1 MSIDQPTVVAR
12 KNRVFKTAIG
22 PNDLY
27 DLSKAIQRALCA
39 ETSSARNWSADEP
52 HRGHSDV
59 VALIVQY
66 AYGGVIECGQTDG
79 VYHYWNRIDG
89 YTVDLSGVPH
99 DADSNFVYCPN
110 GATNGLRHVAQER
123 FDILFDRIRI

>member
-1 MSIDQPTVVAR
+1 MSIDQPTTVAR
-12 KNRVFKTAIG
+12 KHRIFKSQIG

-39 ETSSARNWSADEP
+39 ETSNDRNWSEDEP

-66 AYGGVIECGQTDG
+66 AYGGTIECGRTNG

-89 YTVDLSGVPH
+89 YSIDLSGAPH
-99 DADSNFVYCPN
+99 NAGDEFVYCPN
-110 GATNGLRHVAQER
+110 GASNGLRHVVQER
-123 FDILFDRIRI
+123 FDLLFDRIRI

>member
-1 MSIDQPTVVAR
+1 MSVDQQNVVWR
-12 KNRVFKTAIG
+12 KSRIFKHDVG
-22 PNDLY
+22 PSDLS
-27 DLSKAIQRALCA
+27 DLSKAVQRALCA
-39 ETSSARNWSADEP
+39 ETSSARDWSADAP

-66 AYGGVIECGQTDG
+66 AYGGTIECGRTDG

-89 YTVDLSGVPH
+89 YTIDLSGTPH
-99 DADSNFVYCPN
+99 DADAEFVYCPN